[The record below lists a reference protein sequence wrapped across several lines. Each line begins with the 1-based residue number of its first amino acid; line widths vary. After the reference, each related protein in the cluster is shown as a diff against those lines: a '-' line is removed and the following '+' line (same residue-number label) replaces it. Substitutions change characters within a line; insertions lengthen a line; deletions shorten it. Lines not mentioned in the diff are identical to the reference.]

1 MCSVIILRRPD
12 ATWPVL
18 IAANRDEMADRPWRA
33 PGRHW
38 PDRPNVRAGLDEL
51 ADGSWLGMNDE
62 GAVAAILNRYGT
74 LGPQAGKRSRG
85 ELALDALDFADAR
98 DAADA
103 LSHLDT
109 RAYRPFNMLLADN
122 RDAFVVCHRGDNA
135 TNRPDV
141 VSVPEGLHM
150 LTAFDL
156 DQGEDPRISRF
167 RPLFAAAPAPDP
179 ADPASWRPW
188 EALLARRDY
197 DGDRENGAM
206 NFSLS
211 NGFGTSSSSLL
222 ALPAIG
228 TDNLRPIWRF
238 CPGRPDEAA
247 WGDVQ

>member
-1 MCSVIILRRPD
+1 MCSVIILRRSN
-12 ATWPVL
+12 AAWPVL

-51 ADGSWLGMNDE
+51 AGGSWLGMNDE
-62 GAVAAILNRYGT
+62 GVVAAILNRFGT

-122 RDAFVVCHRGDNA
+122 RDAFAICHRGDNA
-135 TNRPDV
+135 TNRPDIV
-141 VSVPEGLHM
+141 LIPEGLHM

-156 DQGEDPRISRF
+156 DQGEDPRIHRF

-188 EALLARRDY
+188 EELLARRDY

-228 TDNLRPIWRF
+228 ADNLRPVWRF